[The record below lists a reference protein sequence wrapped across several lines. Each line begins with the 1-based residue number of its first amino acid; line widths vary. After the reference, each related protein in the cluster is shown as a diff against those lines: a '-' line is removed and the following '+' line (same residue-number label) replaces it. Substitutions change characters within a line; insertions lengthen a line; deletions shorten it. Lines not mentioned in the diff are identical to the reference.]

1 MQLALSGRISE
12 APHEKTQTLVEL
24 PNLAEAAARIGYKA
38 LEIRNSQLDV
48 GASHSQITSVRQA
61 LQENNLEACCLVA
74 DSAHEGRFSPRF
86 DEYLDMAIQIGAK
99 RIRPSIGSIE
109 QIPLVQDAA
118 DRAAAFGIELVQ
130 FTHHGT
136 PFNSVRG
143 ALEMLHRV
151 NRLNVGLV
159 FEAANL
165 YIEGQEYGD
174 DALQALAPHIRHAE
188 VQNML
193 LVDAADGIPIT
204 AQGGYVH
211 YQNIR
216 VDDSRGV
223 DIPGVVS
230 GLKDLG
236 YAGWL
241 VMHSP
246 NFDGL
251 DPLQYAEQAHD
262 YLQGLI
268 DRPA

>member
-1 MQLALSGRISE
+1 MKLALSGRISE

-24 PNLAEAAARIGYKA
+24 PKLAEAAARIGYKA
-38 LEIRNSQLDV
+38 LEIRNSQLDA
-48 GASHSQITSVRQA
+48 GASHSQIIAVRQA
-61 LQENNLEACCLVA
+61 LEENGLVACCLVA
-74 DSAHEGRFSPRF
+74 DSAYEGRFSPRF
-86 DEYLDMAIQIGAK
+86 DEYLDIAIRIGAK

-109 QIPLVQDAA
+109 QIPLVQEAA

-136 PFNSVRG
+136 PFNSVNG
-143 ALEMLHRV
+143 SLEMMRRV

-165 YIEGQEYGD
+165 YIEGQEYGHTS
-174 DALQALAPHIRHAE
+174 LQALAPHIRHAE

-193 LVDAADGIPIT
+193 LVDKADGIPIT

-216 VDDSRGV
+216 IDDSRGV
-223 DIPGVVS
+223 DIPKVVT
-230 GLKDLG
+230 GLKKIG
-236 YAGWL
+236 YEGWL

-251 DPLQYAEQAHD
+251 DPLQYAEQAYD
-262 YLQGLI
+262 YLQGLL
-268 DRPA
+268 DRSE

>member
-1 MQLALSGRISE
+1 
-12 APHEKTQTLVEL
+12 
-24 PNLAEAAARIGYKA
+24 
-38 LEIRNSQLDV
+38 
-48 GASHSQITSVRQA
+48 
-61 LQENNLEACCLVA
+61 
-74 DSAHEGRFSPRF
+74 
-86 DEYLDMAIQIGAK
+86 
-99 RIRPSIGSIE
+99 
-109 QIPLVQDAA
+109 
-118 DRAAAFGIELVQ
+118 
-130 FTHHGT
+130 
-136 PFNSVRG
+136 
-143 ALEMLHRV
+143 MLHRV

-174 DALQALAPHIRHAE
+174 DALQALAPYIRHAE

-204 AQGGYVH
+204 AQGGHVH

-230 GLKDLG
+230 GLKNLG

-268 DRPA
+268 DRVP